1 MSCTKF
7 TDGNIKFNPSN
18 LVINPCNGFEVEDIP
33 KQCQNPKY
41 TGIVC
46 RSDNKPNGCFGV
58 NSCQQGDLH
67 RLNNCIDCNDKD
79 LMRNAMYAR
88 RQYISSKLPV
98 NQPKYSDL
106 QMLPVLNQEYN
117 SIKESY
123 IGNNR
128 WVGIG

>member
-46 RSDNKPNGCFGV
+46 RSDNKPNGCFCV
-58 NSCQQGDLH
+58 NTCNQGDLH
-67 RLNNCIDCNDKD
+67 RLNNCIDCDDKD
-79 LMRNAMYAR
+79 IMEKAKYYR
-88 RQYISSKLPV
+88 RQYISSKLPEV
-98 NQPKYSDL
+98 
-106 QMLPVLNQEYN
+106 
-117 SIKESY
+117 
-123 IGNNR
+123 
-128 WVGIG
+128 WTGIW

>member
-1 MSCTKF
+1 
-7 TDGNIKFNPSN
+7 
-18 LVINPCNGFEVEDIP
+18 
-33 KQCQNPKY
+33 
-41 TGIVC
+41 
-46 RSDNKPNGCFGV
+46 
-58 NSCQQGDLH
+58 
-67 RLNNCIDCNDKD
+67 
-79 LMRNAMYAR
+79 MRNAMYAR

>member
-1 MSCTKF
+1 M
-7 TDGNIKFNPSN
+7 G
-18 LVINPCNGFEVEDIP
+18 LRLRIP

-67 RLNNCIDCNDKD
+67 RLNNCIDCNDKN

-123 IGNNR
+123 GGLVLGRIIKSENNKNKNDF
-128 WVGIG
+128 IIYNLIYIQI